1 MNGALSPATSA
12 FLALSGLSGPVGM
25 GTIGSFGLMPTTG
38 FSSLGMSASAIPGG
52 FTTIQ
57 ASAVGNSQM
66 AASATT
72 VLSGSELNMV
82 LDDLRR
88 LNTDGLRGRD
98 VELSEAVLEHINI
111 VPKSSPGNA
120 GMLKSFSRDWPEVLK
135 ASEFQG
141 ERERIEALLP
151 KLAEQAKAGRVNAAD
166 LQNLI
171 EVKEVME
178 ARLAGQIQ
186 EAPAP
191 KYIRAKRFLEDLQS
205 SIRILRQPDV
215 AKYFTPANSP
225 TAKTVRELAQYM
237 IEHDL
242 RFAPAV
248 TGDEVAYLKFYQA
261 LATYDVVANRAANG
275 DDLAMKAN

>member
-1 MNGALSPATSA
+1 MNGALTPATSA

-25 GTIGSFGLMPTTG
+25 GTTGSFGLMPTTG

-57 ASAVGNSQM
+57 ASAVGNSQA

-82 LDDLRR
+82 LDDLRT

-120 GMLKSFSRDWPEVLK
+120 GMLKNFSRDWPEVLK

-215 AKYFTPANSP
+215 AKYFAPAKSP

-242 RFAPAV
+242 QFAPAV
-248 TGDEVAYLKFYQA
+248 TGDEAAYLKLYQA

-275 DDLAMKAN
+275 DDVAMKSN